1 MVKYRGKNQVMWDA
15 WFLPVGDEVHAF
27 HLQMPVQDPEHPAEI
42 TWNVGHIRTR
52 DLLHWE
58 ACPDILPPL
67 GDANEQ
73 DYGCKFTGC
82 AYTAPDGEHLV
93 YYTMRDKAKGNQR
106 IGVARSRDLV
116 TFEPDAGNPVLE
128 PDPALCVSY
137 ENFDRYDWDIV
148 DCRDLVVV
156 RDPDSGLY
164 YGYVAV
170 AADVGREHPVGAVIV
185 AESRDLLHWEKQS
198 IAYVPQQNGV
208 IEVPD
213 VFEMDGKWYLTM
225 LSGANYAG
233 RSICRDDY
241 VVNCTIYAVADHPR
255 GPFLEAAD
263 NPFIGG
269 IVNSGFTCRTVCF
282 GGKRYLYY
290 VDRAAGGETLSL
302 PKEVRACGGRL
313 RPYYAPILEKLR
325 VRDLLAEGMPEP
337 CLEKNS
343 FAWHTY
349 GGRYVCSGEGYTG
362 RTEAWDYQNAFL
374 PVTARS
380 LELRAEVAVEA
391 AGAGFAVQVRDE
403 AGGVTQTLVFSI
415 EPDKGRILLLQ
426 CPSFTYVAGREF
438 PFQRGKAYGVR
449 LLLLEG
455 VCEVYID
462 DELLLQC
469 GVETG
474 ASLRPGF
481 FCDRGGV
488 EIRNLEAYELEH

>member
-15 WFLPVGDEVHAF
+15 WFLPVGDEVPVS

-93 YYTMRDKAKGNQR
+93 YYTMRDTRKGNQR
-106 IGVARSRDLV
+106 IGVAQSRDLV

-302 PKEVRACGGRL
+302 PKEVRACGGRCG
-313 RPYYAPILEKLR
+313 PICTHPGKTAGTGPIGGGNARAVPGEKQLCLAYLWRTVCVQWGR
-325 VRDLLAEGMPEP
+325 VYGADGGMGLPERFP
-337 CLEKNS
+337 AGDGAQLGAAGRGC
-343 FAWHTY
+343 
-349 GGRYVCSGEGYTG
+349 GGSGGSWVCGTGTG
-362 RTEAWDYQNAFL
+362 RSGRRD
-374 PVTARS
+374 PD
-380 LELRAEVAVEA
+380 
-391 AGAGFAVQVRDE
+391 AG
-403 AGGVTQTLVFSI
+403 VF
-415 EPDKGRILLLQ
+415 
-426 CPSFTYVAGREF
+426 
-438 PFQRGKAYGVR
+438 
-449 LLLLEG
+449 
-455 VCEVYID
+455 
-462 DELLLQC
+462 
-469 GVETG
+469 
-474 ASLRPGF
+474 
-481 FCDRGGV
+481 
-488 EIRNLEAYELEH
+488 H